1 MSYLEQIPRSD
12 VINKILNNYKIE
24 NPKYLEIGVHNATT
38 FNAVNCIDKDG
49 VDPGQYC
56 DCEYVNF
63 KMTSDEFFKNH
74 CKKKYNIIFIDGLHT
89 AYQVSKDIY
98 NSINN
103 LQQGGWIVLDDVFP
117 HSEYEQERLNLDK
130 TGPQTGD
137 VWKAVYHILN
147 DIVDISD
154 IIHFEKKT
162 ERGSFVFRIKSD
174 NTKNITI
181 DDTIP
186 TCNIDGWYK
195 GNDAEWH
202 KYTYQN
208 DFNTYFNK
216 ISKFVA
222 SSLC

>member
-1 MSYLEQIPRSD
+1 MSYSD
-12 VINKILNNYKIE
+12 EITRASVINNILDKYKIE
-24 NPKYLEIGVHNATT
+24 NPAYLEIGV
-38 FNAVNCIDKDG
+38 FNAVTFNDINCIDKDG

-63 KMTSDEFFKNH
+63 KMTSDEFFANH
-74 CKKKYNIIFIDGLHT
+74 CKKKYDIIFIDGLHT

-103 LQQGGWIVLDDVFP
+103 LQQAGWIILDDVFP

-137 VWKAVYHILN
+137 VWKAVYHILD
-147 DIVDISD
+147 DIVKISD
-154 IIHFEKKT
+154 IIHFEKRT
-162 ERGSFVFRIKSD
+162 ERGSLVFRLKSD

-195 GNDAEWH
+195 GDDAEWN
-202 KYTYQN
+202 KYTYHN
-208 DFNTYFNK
+208 DFNNYLEK
-216 ISKFVA
+216 ISKFVTPT
-222 SSLC
+222 LC